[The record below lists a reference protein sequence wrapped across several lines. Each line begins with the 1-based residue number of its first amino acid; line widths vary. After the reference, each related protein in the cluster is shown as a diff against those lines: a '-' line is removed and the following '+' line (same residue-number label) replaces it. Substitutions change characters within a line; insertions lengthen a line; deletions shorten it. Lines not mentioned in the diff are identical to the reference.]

1 MTKLRIS
8 GIIRIGRKTFPFTK
22 QEVGSVTEAAR
33 KAQREYQA
41 EYRKR
46 NPDRVRQWQS
56 RFWERKAQ
64 EQKEVEKT
72 NGPESTFQRDV

>member
-1 MTKLRIS
+1 M
-8 GIIRIGRKTFPFTK
+8 
-22 QEVGSVTEAAR
+22 TEAAR

-64 EQKEVEKT
+64 EQKEAEKT